1 MSLWLASLLLFAS
14 TASGADESEKSLQ
27 VVRLDLLDR
36 EGGYVIPV
44 DSVFYPGE
52 MVHLAFNI
60 AGYAI
65 DNDYNMRLKWNIRTM
80 GPAGQAFSA
89 PEGGEFVHE
98 LAPEDDGWEPLV
110 TFNARIPDHAGPGD
124 YRIFAE
130 VLDELSKET
139 VKAEVAVAVEGENVE
154 SSADLTIR
162 NFGFSLTEGGTHLDR
177 PFYSRGDSIWAGF
190 YITGYKTRDDNTY
203 DVESELR
210 VVNAKGETMYSF
222 DARGEKGS
230 PFYPR
235 LWLPASFRLDLEKTI
250 PSGEYTVLLKVR
262 DNVGGSSY
270 DGERLFLVR

>member
-1 MSLWLASLLLFAS
+1 MRLWLASLLLLCSAPC
-14 TASGADESEKSLQ
+14 GADESAESLQ
-27 VVRLDLLDR
+27 IVRLDLLDR
-36 EGGYVIPV
+36 EGGYAIPD

-80 GPAGQAFSA
+80 GPAGRAFST

-110 TFNARIPDHAGPGD
+110 TFNARIPDHAGTGN
-124 YRIFAE
+124 YRIFVE
-130 VLDELSKET
+130 VVDELAEES
-139 VKAEVAVAVEGENVE
+139 VRAEVAVAVKGENVQ
-154 SSADLTIR
+154 SSAELTIR

-177 PFYSRGDSIWAGF
+177 PFYSGGDSIWAGF

-203 DVESELR
+203 DVESELK
-210 VVNAKGETMYSF
+210 VVNSKGEAMYSF

-235 LWLPASFRLDLEKTI
+235 LWLPAAFRLDLEKTI

-262 DNVGGSSY
+262 DKVGGSAY
-270 DGERLFLVR
+270 DGEHRFLVR